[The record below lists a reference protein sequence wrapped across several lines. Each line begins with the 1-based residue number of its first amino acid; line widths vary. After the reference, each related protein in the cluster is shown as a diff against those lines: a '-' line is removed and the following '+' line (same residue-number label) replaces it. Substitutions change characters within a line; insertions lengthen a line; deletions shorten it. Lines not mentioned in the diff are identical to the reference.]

1 MTGGSNPRKLA
12 SARAPAEACAAGAIM
27 VGSLVLVGW
36 AFDVT
41 VLKSGLLAFATLALA
56 IAAGA

>member
-1 MTGGSNPRKLA
+1 M
-12 SARAPAEACAAGAIM
+12 
-27 VGSLVLVGW
+27 LVGW

-56 IAAGA
+56 IAAGAYVGAVEKVDRAADISDQDGGG